1 MTHSDLHDV
10 LPEESWMAVRTTINR
25 MLMNGPIGI
34 VLGMDRTD
42 DLIETVVLAIATK
55 FRALENMRKRSL
67 QRGGLCPD
75 HRDKLKD
82 GVCSECNLE
91 WAVKVITH
99 LLEGGSYDDDGDYI
113 LCCGRDA
120 SDPHPALA
128 RARTF
133 IQHMMNTRGTMGD
146 LINPQDYTP
155 PAAESIRKSFS
166 LAPGVVLL
174 PVDIWQFVD
183 GTQGE
188 RRLTER
194 RELEVCIVPSLSHPM
209 GATTGPIKE
218 VYVELARYKGR
229 WYQVQTK
236 EDNAQQRYISIPSQR
251 TLDRLP

>member
-1 MTHSDLHDV
+1 MTHSDLFDV

-42 DLIETVVLAIATK
+42 DLIETVVLAIAAK

-67 QRGGLCPD
+67 ERGGLCPD

-133 IQHMMNTRGTMGD
+133 IQHMMNTRGTMGG
-146 LINPQDYTP
+146 LTMNLSSVTN
-155 PAAESIRKSFS
+155 
-166 LAPGVVLL
+166 APSTVRVK
-174 PVDIWQFVD
+174 VWQFVN
-183 GTQGE
+183 GYQGE
-188 RRLTER
+188 MRPLGL
-194 RELEVCIVPSLSHPM
+194 RELPVTTVPSISSM
-209 GATTGPIKE
+209 ITASTGPIQHE
-218 VYVELARYKGR
+218 DVELVTY
-229 WYQVQTK
+229 
-236 EDNAQQRYISIPSQR
+236 NHQQYRTINRDGERSIHLPSQ
-251 TLDRLP
+251 DRLNQTR